1 MAGNSAVALAKGSA
15 PTGDFMPSSA
25 TSATAFYAASKQA
38 AQQQSQQKFSNYQL
52 QNLNKQKGLMI
63 QKQSASGG
71 GAASAS
77 QYASTAQNQQ
87 VDLARLQA
95 GSLQ

>member
-38 AQQQSQQKFSNYQL
+38 AQQQQSQQKFSNYQL
-52 QNLNKQKGLMI
+52 QNLNKQKSLMI
-63 QKQSASGG
+63 NKQSASGG

-77 QYASTAQNQQ
+77 
-87 VDLARLQA
+87 
-95 GSLQ
+95 

>member
-38 AQQQSQQKFSNYQL
+38 AQ
-52 QNLNKQKGLMI
+52 
-63 QKQSASGG
+63 
-71 GAASAS
+71 
-77 QYASTAQNQQ
+77 
-87 VDLARLQA
+87 
-95 GSLQ
+95 